1 MCHKSAGKAENE
13 LCDEG
18 RRSRG
23 GIADQDIADGQ
34 ADGAG
39 ESAVFTAEQKGRQH
53 DEGRANIDFP
63 RQAADHGDLD
73 AQVSKADE
81 GHCCEHCSQGE
92 FQDFVISHGY
102 HILSIGFIIAWR

>member
-1 MCHKSAGKAENE
+1 MQYLMCHKSAGKAENE

-63 RQAADHGDLD
+63 GRPPPMG
-73 AQVSKADE
+73 
-81 GHCCEHCSQGE
+81 
-92 FQDFVISHGY
+92 ISM
-102 HILSIGFIIAWR
+102 RR